1 MVGKVW
7 LERQVCEG
15 DQKAVFL
22 LLHFVQL
29 LFLQVNLEKNDNK
42 RDGVENN
49 QQSGKEQ
56 KEKKYMLGK
65 KKKEEKKTTPEEE
78 ELVSE
83 TVVVLGRDK
92 LQFLIA
98 E

>member
-29 LFLQVNLEKNDNK
+29 LFLQVNSEKNDNK
-42 RDGVENN
+42 QDGVENN
-49 QQSGKEQ
+49 QQNERAKRKEIYVGD
-56 KEKKYMLGK
+56 EKN
-65 KKKEEKKTTPEEE
+65 EEEKTTPEEE

-83 TVVVLGRDK
+83 AVVVLGRDK